1 MSSPLPDDL
10 QINLYDN
17 SAIILSTIISGIA
30 STAASLSGVVT
41 NLNIKE
47 SSKTKLSA
55 NVSTFFIADLLLGYL
70 FWEKNKYKSLK

>member
-1 MSSPLPDDL
+1 MH
-10 QINLYDN
+10 
-17 SAIILSTIISGIA
+17 ISGIA

-55 NVSTFFIADLLLGYL
+55 NVSTFFIADLLLGNL
-70 FWEKNKYKSLK
+70 FWDKNKYKSLK